1 MTMERNVR
9 DRNIKPLI
17 PIYTHLIP
25 DLELAPG
32 EASSIRNNF
41 IRKLVAVAQLEL
53 KVPFNS
59 IVVRDIRPIDDLDY
73 TYQTWTEA
81 TGATESA
88 YETMS
93 TGAGTATK
101 ERDRWIGI
109 FGVRVSANP
118 AVSLIKFNVGG
129 GDRAIWS
136 LASLRPEDDMVGYSP
151 AGVVIPPSTQF
162 TISRYVVQAST
173 QVTVVLKGVVVEV
186 RGRLISP

>member
-1 MTMERNVR
+1 MVNTRQPVKLNPIHTE
-9 DRNIKPLI
+9 LI
-17 PIYTHLIP
+17 PAS
-25 DLELAPG
+25 ELAPG
-32 EASSIRNNF
+32 EISSIRNNF
-41 IRKLVAVAQLEL
+41 IRKLVGVAQLEL
-53 KVPFNS
+53 KVPVDS
-59 IVVRDIRPIDDLDY
+59 IVVRDIRPLDDLDY
-73 TYQTWTEA
+73 TYQTWTES

-93 TGAGTATK
+93 TGAGTAAK

-109 FGVRVSANP
+109 FGVRVSADP

-151 AGVVIPPSTQF
+151 AGVVISPSQQF

-173 QVTVVLKGVVVEV
+173 QVTIVLKGVVVEV
-186 RGRLISP
+186 RGRLISPGS